1 MNVVVLH
8 NIVIEFLYVE
18 AVFLLLSRC
27 VSSHMRGHTICILLK
42 LLLFSLLLLIAVLFD
57 TIIILQ

>member
-1 MNVVVLH
+1 MHVVVLH
-8 NIVIEFLYVE
+8 NIVIEFLHVE